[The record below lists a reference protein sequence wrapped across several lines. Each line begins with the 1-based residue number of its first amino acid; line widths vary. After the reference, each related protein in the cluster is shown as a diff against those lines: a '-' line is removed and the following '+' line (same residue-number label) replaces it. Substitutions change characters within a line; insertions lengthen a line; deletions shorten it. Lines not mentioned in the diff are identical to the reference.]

1 MDEGQRLTGE
11 PPQPDVPPPPV
22 IPVAGIG
29 ASAGGLEVFKL
40 LLADLPAHPGL
51 AIVFVQ
57 HLDPQH
63 RSMLSEILARATAM
77 PVSEAADG
85 MPVEANHVY
94 VIPANADLTMARG
107 VLRLAPRAP
116 DPGPHM
122 PIDRFLRSLANEC
135 GSAAI
140 GVILSG
146 TGSDGSAGIEAVK
159 AADGVTFAQDPATA
173 EFATMPRAAAA
184 TGCVDFVLPP
194 ERIAAELVRIGRH
207 PYMADAASVAEERT
221 PAGDQEQSS
230 AILALLH
237 GATGIDFSLYRE
249 PMVKRR
255 ILRRLALHN
264 IAGLAEYHKLLEN
277 DADELAALQ
286 RDLLIAVT
294 SFFRGPESF
303 ESLKKVVFP
312 RIVQGRPA
320 NAPIRVWVAGC
331 ATGEEAFSIAI
342 SLQEYLGETGAA
354 FPVQIFASDVSL
366 PAIEKARAGRY
377 PENIA
382 ADLTPERLNRYF
394 TKIEGGGYQVN
405 KNLREICVF
414 TRHNLIDDPPF
425 SKLDLISCRNL
436 LIYLGSVQTS
446 IIPLFHYALKP
457 TGFLMLGP
465 SEAAGSGDLFS
476 LVDCE
481 HRIYAR
487 RETARKPH
495 VFHAGGRGSRRE
507 TAHGGAPIAPPLWNG
522 ADARK
527 EVDRILLSKYSPA
540 GVVVDED
547 LEVLE
552 IRGKPNPCLTLP
564 IGKVSFNLVKL
575 IPDAGLFLEVENLIR
590 QARQRGE
597 PARRERVPCEHGGTA
612 GELNLEVVPL
622 RAGRRRSV
630 LVLFE
635 PLPDAAEPP
644 DAPSQG
650 NLRDRQISRLKRQ
663 LADAR
668 QRFLSVVEE
677 QQTSREESQNR
688 TEEALSANEEL
699 QSLNEELETAKE
711 ELQST
716 NQELISVNDELEAK
730 NAVLT
735 LARDFAMSI
744 VETVRQPLLVLD
756 TQLRIRMANQAFC
769 RAFQVSPPEP
779 DGQVVYSL
787 SRGSWDFPGLRD
799 SLDSLL
805 QGGASFP
812 DFEVERDLPTVGHR
826 ILVFGGCRIHHLGM
840 ILLAV
845 DDITERRLAQEALH
859 RSEEHLRQSQKME
872 AVGRLAGGIAHDFNN
887 LLTAIIGYS
896 DLLQDTLA
904 GNQSAR
910 QQVLE
915 IKTAGEKAA
924 SLTQQLLSFSRR
936 QVLQPKV
943 LDVNVIVGD
952 FERMLR
958 RLVGERIKVVVN
970 CASGLWQVRADPG
983 EIGRAIMNLALNAR
997 DAMPEGGTLVIETA
1011 NAILT
1016 EADASGQDLTPGRY
1030 VTMAVRDTGVGMD
1043 AEMQAHIFEPF
1054 FTTKETGKGTG
1065 LGLATVLGIVEQCGG
1080 AIRCLSEL
1088 GRGTTFRIFLPA
1100 VAEALDKGTGP
1111 AGGLTKAPR
1120 GSEVI
1125 LVVEDEDAVRKLAR
1139 MVLEASG
1146 YVVLD
1151 ARNGREGLALCEI
1164 HPGRIDLLVTDV
1176 VMPELGG
1183 RELAQGALKL
1193 RPGMKVMFVS
1203 GHTQDVI
1210 LKEGVEKGTAFLRK
1224 PFAPIE
1230 LAQKVREVLD
1240 SGCP

>member
-1 MDEGQRLTGE
+1 
-11 PPQPDVPPPPV
+11 
-22 IPVAGIG
+22 
-29 ASAGGLEVFKL
+29 LEVFKL
-40 LLADLPAHPGL
+40 LLADLPADIGL

-63 RSMLSEILARATAM
+63 HSMLAEILARATAM

-94 VIPANADLTMARG
+94 VTPANVDLTLAQG
-107 VLRLAPRAP
+107 ALRLAPRAQT
-116 DPGPHM
+116 PGPHM
-122 PIDRFLRSLANEC
+122 PIDRFLRSLAEEC
-135 GSAAI
+135 GSGAI

-146 TGSDGSAGIEAVK
+146 ANSDGAAGIEAVK
-159 AADGVTFAQDPATA
+159 AAGGVTFAQDPASA

-207 PYMADAASVAEERT
+207 SYMADVASAVEGRT
-221 PAGDQEQSS
+221 PAGEEERFG

-249 PMVKRR
+249 KMVKRR
-255 ILRRLALHN
+255 ILRRLALRN
-264 IAGLAEYHKLLEN
+264 IGGLAEYCQRLEN
-277 DADELAALQ
+277 DPDELAALQ

-294 SFFRGPESF
+294 SFFRDPGSF
-303 ESLKKVVFP
+303 ESLQKVVFP
-312 RIVQGRPA
+312 RIVRDRPA
-320 NAPIRVWVAGC
+320 NAAIRVWVAGC

-342 SLQEYLGETGAA
+342 SLQEYLDKTGAA
-354 FPVQIFASDVSL
+354 LPVQIFASDISL
-366 PAIEKARAGRY
+366 PAIEKARGGRY

-382 ADLTPERLNRYF
+382 ADLTQERLNRFF
-394 TKIEGGGYQVN
+394 TKIEGGYQVG
-405 KNLREICVF
+405 KNLREMCVF

-436 LIYLGSVQTS
+436 LIYLGSVQKN
-446 IIPLFHYALKP
+446 IIPVFHYALKP
-457 TGFLMLGP
+457 TGFLMLGA
-465 SEAAGSGDLFS
+465 SETAASGDLFS
-476 LVDCE
+476 LVDRK
-481 HRIYAR
+481 HRIYAK
-487 RETARKPH
+487 REAAKKPH
-495 VFHAGGRGSRRE
+495 VFHAGARGPRPG
-507 TAHGGAPIAPPLWNG
+507 TAVDGGVAVASPLWDG
-522 ADARK
+522 ADMRK
-527 EVDRILLSKYSPA
+527 EVDRMLLSKYSPA

-547 LEVLE
+547 LEVIE
-552 IRGKPNPCLTLP
+552 IRGKASPCLTLP
-564 IGKVSFNLVKL
+564 IGEVRFNLEKL
-575 IPDAGLFLEVENLIR
+575 IPDAGLLHEVENLIR
-590 QARQRGE
+590 QARQTGE
-597 PARRERVPCEHGGTA
+597 PARRERVPCEHDGSA
-612 GELNLEVVPL
+612 GELNLEAVPL
-622 RAGRRRSV
+622 RAGQRRSI

-635 PLPDAAEPP
+635 PLPGAAEPP
-644 DAPSQG
+644 DAAPQG
-650 NLRDRQISRLKRQ
+650 DLRDRQISRLKRR
-663 LADAR
+663 LADAKL
-668 QRFLSVVEE
+668 RFLSLLEE

-699 QSLNEELETAKE
+699 QTLNEELETTKE

-716 NQELISVNDELEAK
+716 NEELISVNDELEAK
-730 NAVLT
+730 NAALT
-735 LARDFAMSI
+735 QARDFAMSI

-769 RAFQVSPPEP
+769 RAFQVAPPEAE
-779 DGQVVYSL
+779 GQVVYSL
-787 SRGSWDFPGLRD
+787 SRGSWNFSELRD
-799 SLDSLL
+799 SLDGLL
-805 QGGASFP
+805 QGGLSFP
-812 DFEVERDLPTVGHR
+812 SFEIERDFPTVGHR
-826 ILVFGGCRIHHLGM
+826 ILVFGGCRIHHLSM

-845 DDITERRLAQEALH
+845 DDITESRLAQVALH

-904 GNQSAR
+904 DNQPAM
-910 QQVLE
+910 QQVFE
-915 IKTAGEKAA
+915 IKTAGERAA

-958 RLVGERIKVVVN
+958 RLVGEQIKVVVH
-970 CASGLWQVRADPG
+970 CASGLWQVKADPG

-997 DAMPEGGTLVIETA
+997 DAMLDGGTLAIETA
-1011 NAILT
+1011 NATLT
-1016 EADASGQDLTPGRY
+1016 EADAPGQDLAPGRY

-1065 LGLATVLGIVEQCGG
+1065 LGLATVLGIVEQSGG
-1080 AIRCLSEL
+1080 TIRCRSEL
-1088 GRGTTFRIFLPA
+1088 GHGTTFQIFLPA
-1100 VAEALDKGTGP
+1100 VAEALDKRAGP
-1111 AGGLTKAPR
+1111 VGGLTQAPK

-1183 RELAQGALKL
+1183 RELAQGAHKL
-1193 RPGMKVMFVS
+1193 RPGMKIMFVS

-1224 PFAPIE
+1224 PFAPVE

-1240 SGCP
+1240 K

>member
-1 MDEGQRLTGE
+1 MDKGQRLTGE
-11 PPQPDVPPPPV
+11 APQRDAPPRAV

-29 ASAGGLEVFKL
+29 ASAGGLEVFRL
-40 LLADLPAHPGL
+40 LLADLPADTGL

-63 RSMLSEILARATAM
+63 HSMLAEILARATAM

-94 VIPANADLTMARG
+94 VIPANADLTIARG
-107 VLRLAPRAP
+107 ALRLVPRRP
-116 DPGPHM
+116 TTGLHM
-122 PIDRFLRSLANEC
+122 PIDRFLRSLAEEC
-135 GSAAI
+135 GSGAI

-159 AADGVTFAQDPATA
+159 AAGGVTFAQDPASA
-173 EFATMPRAAAA
+173 EFASMPRAAAA

-194 ERIAAELVRIGRH
+194 ERIAAELQRIGRH
-207 PYMADAASVAEERT
+207 PYIADPASTVEERT
-221 PAGDQEQSS
+221 PAGDEERFG
-230 AILALLH
+230 AILALLRA
-237 GATGIDFSLYRE
+237 ATGIDFSLYRKT
-249 PMVKRR
+249 MVKRR
-255 ILRRLALHN
+255 IRRRLALHN
-264 IAGLAEYHKLLEN
+264 IGSLAEYHKLLEN
-277 DADELAALQ
+277 DPDEPAALQ

-294 SFFRGPESF
+294 SFFRHPESF

-312 RIVQGRPA
+312 RILQGRPA

-331 ATGEEAFSIAI
+331 ATGEEAVSIAI
-342 SLQEYLGETGAA
+342 SLQEYLNETGAA

-377 PENIA
+377 LENIA
-382 ADLTPERLNRYF
+382 ADLTDERLNRYF
-394 TKIEGGGYQVN
+394 TKIEGGGYQVG
-405 KNLREICVF
+405 KNLREMCLF

-425 SKLDLISCRNL
+425 YKLDLISCRNV
-436 LIYLGSVQTS
+436 LIYLRSVQKN
-446 IIPLFHYALKP
+446 IIPRFHYALKP

-476 LVDCE
+476 LVDRE

-487 RETARKPH
+487 RETARKPRL
-495 VFHAGGRGSRRE
+495 FHAGARASRPDAAADGTP
-507 TAHGGAPIAPPLWNG
+507 TAPELWNG
-522 ADARK
+522 ADVQK
-527 EVDRILLSKYSPA
+527 EVDRVLLSKYSPT

-552 IRGKPNPCLTLP
+552 IRGKASPCLTLP
-564 IGKVSFNLVKL
+564 VGKVSFNLVKL
-575 IPDAGLFLEVENLIR
+575 IPDTGVFLEVEKLIR
-590 QARQRGE
+590 QARRSGE
-597 PARRERVPCEHGGTA
+597 PARRERVPCEHCGAA
-612 GELNLEVVPL
+612 GELNVEVVPL

-635 PLPDAAEPP
+635 PVPGAAEPP
-644 DAPSQG
+644 DAPPKG
-650 NLRDRQISRLKRQ
+650 DLRDRQISKMKQQ
-663 LADAR
+663 LANAK
-668 QRFLSVVEE
+668 QRFLSVIEE
-677 QQTSREESQNR
+677 QQTSREESQNT

-699 QSLNEELETAKE
+699 QSLNEELETTKE

-735 LARDFAMSI
+735 LARDFAVSI

-769 RAFQVSPPEP
+769 RAFQVPAREAE
-779 DGQVVYSL
+779 GQVVYSL
-787 SRGSWDFPGLRD
+787 SGGSWDFPGLRD

-805 QGGASFP
+805 QGGTSFP
-812 DFEVERDLPTVGHR
+812 DSEVERDLPTVGHR
-826 ILVFGGCRIHHLGM
+826 TLVLGGCRIHQLSM
-840 ILLAV
+840 IVLAV
-845 DDITERRLAQEALH
+845 DDITERRLAENTLRKSA
-859 RSEEHLRQSQKME
+859 EHLRQSQKME

-896 DLLQDTLA
+896 DLLRDTLA
-904 GNQSAR
+904 GNQSAI

-924 SLTQQLLSFSRR
+924 ALTQQLLSFSRR

-943 LDVNVIVGD
+943 LDLNAIVGD

-970 CASGLWQVRADPG
+970 CASGLWQVKADPG
-983 EIGRAIMNLALNAR
+983 EIGRALMNLALNAR
-997 DAMPEGGTLVIETA
+997 DAMPEGGTLAIETG

-1016 EADASGQDLTPGRY
+1016 KADAPGQDLAPGRY

-1043 AEMQAHIFEPF
+1043 AEMQAHIFELF

-1080 AIRCLSEL
+1080 AIRCRSEL
-1088 GRGTTFRIFLPA
+1088 GHGTTFQIFLPA
-1100 VAEALDKGTGP
+1100 VAKALDKGAEP
-1111 AGGLTKAPR
+1111 AGGLANAPK

-1125 LVVEDEDAVRKLAR
+1125 LMVEDEDSVRKLGR
-1139 MVLEASG
+1139 MILETSG

-1151 ARNGREGLALCEI
+1151 ARNGREGLALCKI
-1164 HPGRIDLLVTDV
+1164 HPGPIDLLVTDV

-1193 RPGMKVMFVS
+1193 RPGIKVIFLS
-1203 GHTQDVI
+1203 GHTQDVV
-1210 LKEGVEKGTAFLRK
+1210 LKEGVKQGAAFLRK
-1224 PFAPIE
+1224 PFSPVE

-1240 SGCP
+1240 K

>member
-1 MDEGQRLTGE
+1 MDKGQRLTGE
-11 PPQPDVPPPPV
+11 APQRGVPPRAV

-29 ASAGGLEVFKL
+29 ASAGGLEVFQL
-40 LLADLPAHPGL
+40 LLADLPADTGL

-63 RSMLSEILARATAM
+63 HSMLAEILARATAM

-94 VIPANADLTMARG
+94 VIPANADVTIARG
-107 VLRLAPRAP
+107 ALRLAPRTP
-116 DPGPHM
+116 TTGLHM
-122 PIDRFLRSLANEC
+122 PIDRFLRSLAEEC
-135 GSAAI
+135 GSGAI

-146 TGSDGSAGIEAVK
+146 ANSDGAAGIEAVK
-159 AADGVTFAQDPATA
+159 AAGGVTFAQDPATA

-194 ERIAAELVRIGRH
+194 ERIAAELQRIGRH
-207 PYMADAASVAEERT
+207 PYVADAASAAERRT
-221 PAGDQEQSS
+221 PAGDEERFS
-230 AILALLH
+230 AILAILH

-249 PMVKRR
+249 TMVKRR

-264 IAGLAEYHKLLEN
+264 ISGLAQYHQRLEN
-277 DADELAALQ
+277 DPDEPAALQ

-294 SFFRGPESF
+294 SFFRHPESF

-320 NAPIRVWVAGC
+320 HAPIRVWVAGC

-342 SLQEYLGETGAA
+342 SLQEYLNETGAA

-366 PAIEKARAGRY
+366 PAIEKARGGRY
-377 PENIA
+377 LENIA
-382 ADLTPERLNRYF
+382 ADLTDERLNRCF
-394 TKIEGGGYQVN
+394 TKIEGGGYQVG
-405 KNLREICVF
+405 KSLREMCVF

-436 LIYLGSVQTS
+436 LIYLGSVQKS

-476 LVDCE
+476 LVDRE

-495 VFHAGGRGSRRE
+495 VFHAVARGPRRE
-507 TAHGGAPIAPPLWNG
+507 TAANGGTPMAPPLWNG
-522 ADARK
+522 ADVQK
-527 EVDRILLSKYSPA
+527 EVDHILLSKYSPA
-540 GVVVDED
+540 GVVVGQD
-547 LEVLE
+547 LEVIE
-552 IRGKPNPCLTLP
+552 IRGKATPCLTLP
-564 IGKVSFNLVKL
+564 IGKVSFNLMKL
-575 IPDAGLFLEVENLIR
+575 IPDAGLSLEVEKLIR
-590 QARQRGE
+590 QARRSGE
-597 PARRERVPCEHGGTA
+597 PARRERVPCEHGGAA
-612 GELNLEVVPL
+612 GELNVEVVPL
-622 RAGRRRSV
+622 RAGRRRSM

-635 PLPDAAEPP
+635 PVPGAAGPP
-644 DAPSQG
+644 DAPPEG
-650 NLRDRQISRLKRQ
+650 TLRDRQIWRLKHQ
-663 LADAR
+663 LADAK
-668 QRFLSVVEE
+668 QRLLSIIEE
-677 QQTSREESQNR
+677 QQTSREESQNT
-688 TEEALSANEEL
+688 TEETLSANEEL
-699 QSLNEELETAKE
+699 QSLNEELETTKE

-730 NAVLT
+730 NAALT
-735 LARDFAMSI
+735 QARDFAMSI

-769 RAFQVSPPEP
+769 RTFQVSPSEAE
-779 DGQVVYSL
+779 GQVVYLL
-787 SRGSWDFPGLRD
+787 SGGSWDFPGLRN
-799 SLDSLL
+799 SIDSLL
-805 QGGASFP
+805 QDGTSFP

-826 ILVFGGCRIHHLGM
+826 TLVLGGSRIHQLSM
-840 ILLAV
+840 IVLAV
-845 DDITERRLAQEALH
+845 DDITERKLAQDALH
-859 RSEEHLRQSQKME
+859 RSEEHVRQSQKME
-872 AVGRLAGGIAHDFNN
+872 TVGRLAGGIAHDFNN

-896 DLLQDTLA
+896 DLLQNTLA
-904 GNQSAR
+904 GNQPAI

-924 SLTQQLLSFSRR
+924 ALTQQLLSFSRR

-943 LDVNVIVGD
+943 LDLNVIVGD

-958 RLVGERIKVVVN
+958 RLVGERIKVVVH
-970 CASGLWQVRADPG
+970 CAPGLWQVRADPG

-997 DAMPEGGTLVIETA
+997 DAMPKGGTLAIETA
-1011 NAILT
+1011 NATLT
-1016 EADASGQDLTPGRY
+1016 EADAQGQDLAPGRY
-1030 VTMAVRDTGVGMD
+1030 VTMAVRDTGIGMD
-1043 AEMQAHIFEPF
+1043 AEMQAHIFELF

-1065 LGLATVLGIVEQCGG
+1065 LGLATVLGIVEQSGG
-1080 AIRCLSEL
+1080 AIRCRSEL
-1088 GRGTTFRIFLPA
+1088 GHGTTFQIFLPA
-1100 VAEALDKGTGP
+1100 VAEALDKGAGP
-1111 AGGLTKAPR
+1111 AGGLAKAPK

-1125 LVVEDEDAVRKLAR
+1125 LMVEDEESVRKLGR
-1139 MVLEASG
+1139 MILEASG

-1164 HPGRIDLLVTDV
+1164 HPGPIDLLVTDV

-1183 RELAQGALKL
+1183 RELAQGARKL
-1193 RPGMKVMFVS
+1193 RPGIKVIFLS

-1210 LKEGVEKGTAFLRK
+1210 LKEGVKKGTAFLRK
-1224 PFAPIE
+1224 PFSPVE

-1240 SGCP
+1240 K